1 MNLIFQKDIYLIWIL
16 KNDIHLM
23 NLRFLYSMLN
33 LLSENIS

>member
-23 NLRFLYSMLN
+23 NLRILIQHVEFAK
-33 LLSENIS
+33 

>member
-23 NLRFLYSMLN
+23 NLRIFIQYV
-33 LLSENIS
+33 EFAK